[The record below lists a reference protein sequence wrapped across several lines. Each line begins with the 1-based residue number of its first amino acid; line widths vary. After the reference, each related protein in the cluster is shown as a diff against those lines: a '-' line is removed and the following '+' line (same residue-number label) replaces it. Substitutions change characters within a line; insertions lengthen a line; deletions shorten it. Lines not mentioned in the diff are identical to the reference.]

1 MNEEEKDIIMQLSS
15 AIPKLDKEKQNYI
28 VGLVEGMVF
37 AKESQQ
43 DEPLAVA
50 T

>member
-1 MNEEEKDIIMQLSS
+1 MDDKWKDALKNLSVS
-15 AIPKLDKEKQNYI
+15 LDKLDEKQQCYI
-28 VGLVEGMVF
+28 VGFAEGMVF

-43 DEPLAVA
+43 NEPLAAA

>member
-1 MNEEEKDIIMQLSS
+1 MDDKWKDTLRNLS
-15 AIPKLDKEKQNYI
+15 ITLNKLDEKQQCYI
-28 VGLVEGMVF
+28 VGFAEGMVF

-43 DEPLAVA
+43 DKPLAVA